1 MSTLWTPSGEHAVP
15 RSPAGGSPSG
25 SPAGHQPSPAP
36 PAGAGP
42 TGDRR
47 ATGNDGH
54 APGPSGESG
63 QGRLAQAGEPSA
75 EEIRAAEEEM
85 AAVREELLRAPAELV
100 VANHA
105 MGLWELAAL
114 HLSSDPPQL
123 PQAQLA
129 IDALSGLLDGTH
141 GKLGDAE
148 KTLADGLAQIR
159 MAFVQ
164 LAQANN
170 NN

>member
-15 RSPAGGSPSG
+15 RSPAGGSPAG
-25 SPAGHQPSPAP
+25 SPAGKQPAS
-36 PAGAGP
+36 GAGP
-42 TGDRR
+42 GSTGDRG
-47 ATGNDGH
+47 ASGNDGR
-54 APGPSGESG
+54 APSPSREGG
-63 QGRLAQAGEPSA
+63 QAPQAGEPSA

-129 IDALSGLLDGTH
+129 IDALSGLLDGVR
-141 GKLGDAE
+141 GRLGDAE
-148 KTLADGLAQIR
+148 KTLADGLTQIR

-164 LAQANN
+164 LAQAKDS
-170 NN
+170 